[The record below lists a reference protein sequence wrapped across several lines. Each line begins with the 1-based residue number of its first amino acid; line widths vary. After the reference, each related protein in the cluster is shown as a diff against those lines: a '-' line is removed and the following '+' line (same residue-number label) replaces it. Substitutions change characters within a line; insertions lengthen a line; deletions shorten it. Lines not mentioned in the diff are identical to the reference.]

1 MGKRENK
8 LAKSVALQL
17 ISLCSG
23 NARLSLRAQAV
34 KDEFERVE
42 LVDRLVSNPQQQL
55 LNKVLHTTRA
65 MDTGMRS
72 FLEINGVIPSGFSMG
87 DYLADLRKGK
97 AGKFT
102 RLSGGLSTRIK
113 ESVVDKRNRYM
124 HAAGAFPTKR
134 ETEQIAEDV
143 ASYLQTILNLTS

>member
-1 MGKRENK
+1 MGKRKKK
-8 LAKSVALQL
+8 LGNSVALQF
-17 ISLCSG
+17 ISLCGG
-23 NARLSLRAQAV
+23 NASLSLRAQAV
-34 KDEFERVE
+34 KEEFDRVE
-42 LVDRLVSNPQQQL
+42 LVDSLVSNPQQQL

-65 MDTGMRS
+65 MDSGMRL
-72 FLEINGVIPSGFSMG
+72 FLEINGVTPSGFSMG

-124 HAAGAFPTKR
+124 HAAGAFPTKN